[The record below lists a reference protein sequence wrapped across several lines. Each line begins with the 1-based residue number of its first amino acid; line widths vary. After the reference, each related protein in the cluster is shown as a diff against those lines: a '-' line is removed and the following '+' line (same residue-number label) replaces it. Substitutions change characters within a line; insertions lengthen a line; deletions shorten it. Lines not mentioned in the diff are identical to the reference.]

1 MQFCCAITL
10 LLSQLQHHSLT
21 KFRQL
26 EAEKSG
32 NYLGD
37 DFFVLVFWT
46 SISLTHTQEPREEQD
61 KSKRNQSKEM
71 TDSRC
76 YFTRTRKGRI
86 GCVVRER
93 YFSEKIGFGHLH
105 RKEVTRESI
114 SAIVTNSIHKTI
126 FFLDTNIALHHIDL
140 LETKSALTEIVVIT
154 HTLLKELRNLNY
166 SVYKRMMT
174 ILNDEQRCF
183 IFLPNE
189 NHHEI
194 DSNR

>member
-1 MQFCCAITL
+1 LQCKYTPFVATTARL
-10 LLSQLQHHSLT
+10 LDQISPIRSESREIIWRT
-21 KFRQL
+21 
-26 EAEKSG
+26 
-32 NYLGD
+32 NY
-37 DFFVLVFWT
+37 FVLVFWT
-46 SISLTHTQEPREEQD
+46 SMSLTHSRAKRTREQEKDQTTG
-61 KSKRNQSKEM
+61 KEM

-105 RKEVTRESI
+105 RKEVTRESL

-140 LETKSALTEIVVIT
+140 LETKSELTEIVVIT

-166 SVYKRMMT
+166 SVYKRLMT

-189 NHHEI
+189 NHQEI